1 MIVTLDLSECGVL
14 GRRKCIVT
22 NNLDHKYVPVP
33 VLLDLSEYERVL
45 SALRG
50 GNVPNN
56 HCICTPSDVEPETD
70 FLAGAGAG

>member
-33 VLLDLSEYERVL
+33 VPLNLSECEGVL
-45 SALRG
+45 SAPGGGVSDQKGAVRG
-50 GNVPNN
+50 ILQLLV
-56 HCICTPSDVEPETD
+56 H
-70 FLAGAGAG
+70 LATK